1 MTEEIENTRIYL
13 RNDSLQ
19 DALSQLTQAAC
30 FLVEGSCRRRL
41 KIVWIILHCK
51 ILEFSSQYVC
61 SFATKKSICFDTKLQ
76 TNLIDS
82 CVSFV
87 SDSVTS
93 KNAIQIMGDI
103 DIKY

>member
-30 FLVEGSCRRRL
+30 FLVEGSCKRRL

-51 ILEFSSQYVC
+51 LCEFSSQYV
-61 SFATKKSICFDTKLQ
+61 SFATKKNICFDTKLQ
-76 TNLIDS
+76 TNLIDP

>member
-1 MTEEIENTRIYL
+1 MAEGIENSMYL

-19 DALSQLTQAAC
+19 DALFQLTQAASL
-30 FLVEGSCRRRL
+30 LVEGSCKRRL

-51 ILEFSSQYVC
+51 LCQFHPNMCVLLQQ
-61 SFATKKSICFDTKLQ
+61 KSTCFDTKLQ
-76 TNLIDS
+76 TNLIDP

-103 DIKY
+103 DIKH